1 MWSPRLAGI
10 RAWTALGRAGLLA
23 FAALLVAA
31 VASCAATSPAA
42 ASGANGPPAQPG
54 TTTVTMAGGRCAGG
68 ICKCRKGHGDKA
80 ENPPPDEDH
89 KRFEIRVGA
98 EGGAASLDSPTLGK
112 FTGGGANESC
122 FYIDVLP
129 GTSHAVTFTAREGQ
143 RGAGISPMLRIA
155 EYGPK
160 GPFWY
165 DVVEVH
171 CAGAGERCTRDAA
184 DAWGVDAKKRKRGR
198 IDPCGSSVI
207 THLEWETSGGAADRD
222 SGFFR
227 DFTVGFNMEVKKFP
241 TQFAPG
247 STECVPK

>member
-1 MWSPRLAGI
+1 LLAP
-10 RAWTALGRAGLLA
+10 ALLALAAGL
-23 FAALLVAA
+23 
-31 VASCAATSPAA
+31 AA
-42 ASGANGPPAQPG
+42 ASCGGAAASSGSAQVNRAPESAAAPSGPPG
-54 TTTVTMAGGRCAGG
+54 TAMANLAGGRCQGAT
-68 ICKCRKGHGDKA
+68 CSCRKPSDKA
-80 ENPPPDEDH
+80 ENPAPDADH
-89 KRFEIRVGA
+89 KRFEIRLGA
-98 EGGAASLDSPTLGK
+98 EGGSASLVSPTLGT
-112 FTGGGANESC
+112 FNGGPHDSC

-129 GTSHAVTFTAREGQ
+129 GTSHLVTFSAREG
-143 RGAGISPMLRIA
+143 RPEGGMRPALSIA

-171 CAGAGERCTRDAA
+171 CAGAGGKCTRDAA
-184 DAWGVDAKKRKRGR
+184 DEWGADAKKRKRGR

-207 THLEWETSGGAADRD
+207 THLAWETSGGTADRD

-227 DFTVGFNMEVKKFP
+227 DFTVNFEMEVKKFP